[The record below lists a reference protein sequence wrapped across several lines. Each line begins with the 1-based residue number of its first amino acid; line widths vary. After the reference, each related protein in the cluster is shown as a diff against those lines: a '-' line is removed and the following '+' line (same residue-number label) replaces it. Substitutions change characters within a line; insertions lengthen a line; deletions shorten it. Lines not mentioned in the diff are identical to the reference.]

1 MDAAVFQTPFLA
13 PERSARQ
20 VFQWCVDQA
29 VVHDLAGYTEYWVG
43 EHATQTWESIPNP
56 ELVIGAAA
64 LQTERIKLAPGAHL
78 LPYHN
83 PGSLAIQ
90 VAFLTQ
96 VLQGRYILG
105 IGAGAYPADGALRGV
120 TDMSVNHPMML
131 ECLDLMEKV
140 WAGEPFHEQGTYFA
154 AGFPEST
161 PGHPL
166 RSHILPY
173 GGKVDIGCTGLSP
186 NSPSIRLAGERGWLP
201 LSVYAGDEFLQN
213 HWDTY
218 KTAAEGAGRTA
229 DRSAHHVVRD
239 VVVADTDAEAKKL
252 ALEGGM
258 GRAWGEYLLP
268 VYKQFGIL
276 QGLIKDP
283 STTSMDDV
291 DLDYLAE
298 HVWIVGS
305 PETCI
310 EKFQACFDETGGWG
324 THMLYSHD
332 YIDNPE
338 PWNESVR
345 RFAQEV
351 APKVSLPST
360 VS

>member
-1 MDAAVFQTPFLA
+1 MEAAVFQTPFLA
-13 PERSARQ
+13 PERSAKECFR
-20 VFQWCVDQA
+20 WCVEQA
-29 VVHDLAGYTEYWVG
+29 TVADEAGYTEYWLG
-43 EHATQTWESIPNP
+43 EHATQSWESIPNP
-56 ELVIGAAA
+56 ELVIAAAA

-96 VLQGRYILG
+96 VLEGRYILG
-105 IGAGAYPADGALRGV
+105 VGAGAYPADGALRGV

-131 ECLDLMEKV
+131 EALDLMEKV
-140 WAGEPFHEQGTYFA
+140 WAGVPFHEDGKYFS
-154 AGFPEST
+154 AGFPTAPE
-161 PGHPL
+161 GHPF
-166 RSHILPY
+166 RNHILPW

-186 NSPSIRLAGERGWLP
+186 NSPSIGLAGQRGWLP
-201 LSVYAGDEFLQN
+201 LSVYAGDAFLAN
-213 HWDTY
+213 HWETY
-218 KTAAEGAGRTA
+218 KSAAEGAGRTA
-229 DRSAHHVVRD
+229 DRSIHHVVRD
-239 VVVADTDAEAKKL
+239 VFVADTDVEAKKL
-252 ALEGGM
+252 AIEGGM

-276 QGLIKDP
+276 KGLIKDE
-283 STTSMDDV
+283 SMSMDDI
-291 DLDYLAE
+291 DLAYLAE

-305 PETCI
+305 PETVI

-324 THMLYSHD
+324 THMIYSHD

-338 PWNESVR
+338 PWNESQR

-351 APKVSLPST
+351 APKIMLPSGT
-360 VS
+360 A